1 MSDLEFFLY
10 LLPFVLALS
19 WTFNLF
25 KTKKPS
31 LNLPPGNKGLPF
43 IGETFGYLKPH
54 PATTIGKFMENHI
67 ARFGKI
73 YRANLFGEPTIVSA
87 DAGLNRFIFQNE
99 GRMFESSYPSSI
111 DGILGKWSMLVLN
124 GDIHRDMRN
133 ISLNFLSHSRLKNYL
148 IKEVE
153 RHTLI
158 VLNSW
163 IENSTFS
170 AQDEAKKFTFNVM
183 AKQILSLDHGE
194 EETEQL
200 KKEYIN
206 FMKGVVSAP
215 INLPG
220 SPYRTAL
227 KSRKNI
233 LDFIE
238 RKMEEKLKKMKNES
252 GERNMEDEDDLLGW
266 VLKHSNLSTE
276 QILDL
281 ILSLLFAGH
290 ETSSVSIALAIFFLE
305 GSPSSVQQLREEHL
319 MIARAKQESAQKE
332 LNWED
337 YKKMEFTQCVI
348 SETMRLGNVVRFL
361 HRKALKDVRYK
372 GYDIPSGWKVLPVLA
387 AVHLD
392 PTLYPNPQ
400 VFNPWRWQQ
409 NSGSVQGG
417 TPSSATATI
426 TATSS
431 NPSGNNFMPFGG
443 GQRLCPGSELA
454 KLEMAIFIHHLVLNF
469 KWKIVEKDQAFVYP
483 FVEFPK
489 GLPIQV
495 QRINIEL

>member
-19 WTFNLF
+19 WTLNFF
-25 KTKKPS
+25 KSKKALP
-31 LNLPPGNKGLPF
+31 NLPPGNVGLPF

-54 PATTIGKFMENHI
+54 PATTIGKFMEEHI

-73 YRANLFGEPTIVSA
+73 YKANLFGEPTIVSA

-133 ISLNFLSHSRLKNYL
+133 ISLNFLSHSRLKYHL

-153 RHTLI
+153 RNTLL
-158 VLNSW
+158 VLNTW
-163 IENSTFS
+163 QENSCFS

-183 AKQILSLDHGE
+183 AMQILSLDHGE
-194 EETEQL
+194 AETEHL

-206 FMKGVVSAP
+206 FMKGVS
-215 INLPG
+215 
-220 SPYRTAL
+220 RTA
-227 KSRKNI
+227 I
-233 LDFIE
+233 LEFIE
-238 RKMEEKLKKMKNES
+238 RKMVEKLKKMKSDGSE
-252 GERNMEDEDDLLGW
+252 NMEEDDLLGW
-266 VLKHSNLSTE
+266 VLKHSSLSTE

-305 GSPSSVQQLREEHL
+305 GSPAAVQQLREEHL
-319 MIARAKQESAQKE
+319 MIARAKQQSAEKE

-348 SETMRLGNVVRFL
+348 SETLRLGNVVRFL

-372 GYDIPSGWKVLPVLA
+372 GYDIPCGWKVLPVLA
-387 AVHLD
+387 TVHLD
-392 PTLYPNPQ
+392 SAFYDQPHL
-400 VFNPWRWQQ
+400 FNPWRWQQ
-409 NSGSVQGG
+409 VPFKAKVVKDMKLGHI
-417 TPSSATATI
+417 PS
-426 TATSS
+426 
-431 NPSGNNFMPFGG
+431 
-443 GQRLCPGSELA
+443 
-454 KLEMAIFIHHLVLNF
+454 
-469 KWKIVEKDQAFVYP
+469 
-483 FVEFPK
+483 
-489 GLPIQV
+489 
-495 QRINIEL
+495 

>member
-1 MSDLEFFLY
+1 MSDLQFFLY

-19 WTFNLF
+19 WTLNFLKRKNPL
-25 KTKKPS
+25 P
-31 LNLPPGNKGLPF
+31 NLPPGNKGLPF
-43 IGETFGYLKPH
+43 IGETIGYLKPH
-54 PATTIGKFMENHI
+54 PATTIGKFMEQHI

-73 YRANLFGEPTIVSA
+73 YKANLFGEPTIVSA

-99 GRMFESSYPSSI
+99 GKLFESSYPSSI
-111 DGILGKWSMLVLN
+111 GGILGKWSMLVLV
-124 GDIHRDMRN
+124 GDLHRDMRN
-133 ISLNFLSHSRLKNYL
+133 ISLNFLSHSRLKAHL
-148 IKEVE
+148 IREVE
-153 RHTLI
+153 SHALLVFET
-158 VLNSW
+158 W
-163 IENSTFS
+163 QENCSFS

-183 AKQILSLDHGE
+183 AKQILSLNHGE
-194 EETEQL
+194 AETEQL

-215 INLPG
+215 VNLPG
-220 SPYRTAL
+220 SPYRRAL
-227 KSRKNI
+227 KSRTAI

-238 RKMEEKLKKMKNES
+238 MKMEEKIKKKKMMNDGSEQKE
-252 GERNMEDEDDLLGW
+252 EDDLLGW
-266 VLKHSNLSTE
+266 VLKYSSLSTE

-305 GSPSSVQQLREEHL
+305 GSPSAVEQLREEHL
-319 MIARAKQESAQKE
+319 MIARAKQQLGEKE

-348 SETMRLGNVVRFL
+348 NETLRLGNVVRFL

-372 GYDIPSGWKVLPVLA
+372 GYDIPCGWKVLPVIA

-392 PTLYPNPQ
+392 SAHYDHPHL
-400 VFNPWRWQQ
+400 FNPWRWHQ
-409 NSGSVQGG
+409 NGNNRGG
-417 TPSSATATI
+417 ISSSATN
-426 TATSS
+426 S
-431 NPSGNNFMPFGG
+431 NPTIGHNFMPFGG

-454 KLEMAIFIHHLVLNF
+454 KLEMAIFIHHLVLKF
-469 KWKIVEKDQAFVYP
+469 QWKIADKDQAFVYP

-489 GLPIQV
+489 GLPIEV
-495 QRINIEL
+495 QRLSFGL

>member
-19 WTFNLF
+19 WTLSFL
-25 KTKKPS
+25 KRKKPFP
-31 LNLPPGNKGLPF
+31 NLPPGNTGLPF

-54 PATTIGKFMENHI
+54 PATTLGKFMEQHI

-99 GRMFESSYPSSI
+99 GRLFESSYPSSI

-124 GDIHRDMRN
+124 GEIHKDMRN
-133 ISLNFLSHSRLKNYL
+133 ISLNFLSHSRLKAHL

-153 RHTLI
+153 RQT
-158 VLNSW
+158 VLVLKTW
-163 IENSTFS
+163 QENCTFS

-194 EETEQL
+194 AETEHL

-220 SPYRTAL
+220 SPYRRAL
-227 KSRKNI
+227 KSRTAI

-238 RKMEEKLKKMKNES
+238 MKMEEKLKKKKMNDGSENI
-252 GERNMEDEDDLLGW
+252 EEDDLLGW
-266 VLKHSNLSTE
+266 VLKYSNLSTE

-305 GSPSSVQQLREEHL
+305 GSPSAVEQLREEHL
-319 MIARAKQESAQKE
+319 MIARAKQQSDEKE
-332 LNWED
+332 LNWDD

-348 SETMRLGNVVRFL
+348 SETLRLGNVVRFL

-372 GYDIPSGWKVLPVLA
+372 GYDIPCGWKVLPVLA

-392 PTLYPNPQ
+392 PAFYDQPH

-409 NSGSVQGG
+409 NGVNRGG
-417 TPSSATATI
+417 IPATNSS
-426 TATSS
+426 SS
-431 NPSGNNFMPFGG
+431 PTSGNTFMPFGG

-454 KLEMAIFIHHLVLNF
+454 RTEMAIFIHHLVINF
-469 KWKIVEKDQAFVYP
+469 DWKVTEKDQAFVYP

-495 QRINIEL
+495 QRLSFGL